1 MRVAISGF
9 NIKNASFGGIRIY
22 NTRTSG
28 YVIARNNIC
37 ESNGVGIYNYY
48 SKDNKIYNNVLYN
61 NAMAGFHSDGGASI
75 TGLEL
80 RNNIAVNNGFF
91 GGLSVSSGITATSDY
106 NNVWN
111 NSGGNY
117 SQITPGTHDISVDP
131 LFVEVSSSDFHI
143 SSSSPV
149 INSGATFSEVP
160 TDIVGVARPQGVAYD
175 IGAYEYY
182 DVSVSLTALSPDP
195 TADTTPTFTG
205 TSSTP
210 HGSISSVSY
219 SVDEGA
225 WTSTGVTG
233 TTSYSITL
241 PSALAE
247 GVHTIKVR
255 ATDSNGYTTD
265 STLFGTGSFTVDTSG
280 PVGSISVNAGAIV
293 TADRDVILTLSAT
306 DALSSVTHV
315 MFSESATFVVAS
327 WEAYATSKAFT
338 LSSSNGTKTVYAKY
352 KDAAGNESEKY
363 SATITLDTVKPAIKI
378 TDIGLIDNVPDKTPL
393 YYYFTSQTPHIKGT
407 TEANST
413 VHFTYEGTDTTVTA
427 GADGKYEIDITELPR
442 QYVEL
447 EYYAVDPASNQGSTR
462 LLKLMIGV
470 ENFPAELLP
479 QEEATETP
487 SGEVSPTPTTNG
499 EPPTETI
506 KVFGIQV
513 ADQDG
518 TILAETA
525 VYIDGQKYITDKNG
539 KIYIEKKPTEEMT
552 VEVEVNGKRIKGSVM
567 GEKIV
572 AEASIQAITKGGTI
586 TWFKVLLWVLV
597 LGGAGYG
604 AVKVARSIGK
614 N

>member
-1 MRVAISGF
+1 MMLSEDPAFIGASWETYSATKAFTLSSGDGEKTVYVKYRDAFETESSAYSDTITLDTTGPIGAISI
-9 NIKNASFGGIRIY
+9 N
-22 NTRTSG
+22 
-28 YVIARNNIC
+28 
-37 ESNGVGIYNYY
+37 
-48 SKDNKIYNNVLYN
+48 
-61 NAMAGFHSDGGASI
+61 GGA
-75 TGLEL
+75 LL
-80 RNNIAVNNGFF
+80 A
-91 GGLSVSSGITATSDY
+91 
-106 NNVWN
+106 
-111 NSGGNY
+111 NSKN
-117 SQITPGTHDISVDP
+117 TV
-131 LFVEVSSSDFHI
+131 
-143 SSSSPV
+143 
-149 INSGATFSEVP
+149 
-160 TDIVGVARPQGVAYD
+160 
-175 IGAYEYY
+175 
-182 DVSVSLTALSPDP
+182 LT
-195 TADTTPTFTG
+195 
-205 TSSTP
+205 
-210 HGSISSVSY
+210 I
-219 SVDEGA
+219 
-225 WTSTGVTG
+225 
-233 TTSYSITL
+233 
-241 PSALAE
+241 
-247 GVHTIKVR
+247 
-255 ATDSNGYTTD
+255 
-265 STLFGTGSFTVDTSG
+265 
-280 PVGSISVNAGAIV
+280 
-293 TADRDVILTLSAT
+293 SAT
-306 DALSSVTHV
+306 DTLSPVTQ
-315 MFSESATFVVAS
+315 MMLSESATFDSAS

-427 GADGKYEIDITELPR
+427 GADGKYEIDIPELPR